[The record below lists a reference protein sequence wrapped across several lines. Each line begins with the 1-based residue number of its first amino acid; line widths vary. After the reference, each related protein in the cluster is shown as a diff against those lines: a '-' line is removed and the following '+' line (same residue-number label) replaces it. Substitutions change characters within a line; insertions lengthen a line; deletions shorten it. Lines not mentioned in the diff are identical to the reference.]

1 MTITVPS
8 LAIIR
13 GAQRPAPLKVR
24 PALFISA
31 LPICWLIGLVQLPL
45 YTVGKRSLLRILC
58 QPCVHV

>member
-1 MTITVPS
+1 MDLAQSFEHVSSKIGHIFLPSLKKPVPS

-31 LPICWLIGLVQLPL
+31 L
-45 YTVGKRSLLRILC
+45 
-58 QPCVHV
+58 